1 MLRWEKLSRVD
12 IAITLTIG
20 MSDKAGREIRFEGA
34 GVSPGTA
41 HGKIHVVRDDL
52 DDVPRYRIASS
63 QITDEIGRFEAA
75 LIQTRMQI
83 LEMQQRIAESIGA
96 KDAAIFDAHLLVV
109 EDRTLIDEVLRKLET
124 DLCNVEWVFQEVATR
139 YAETLSKID
148 DPYLRER
155 ALDIQDVTKRVIRNL
170 QGKAPKRFLGLGEPH
185 ILIAHNLTPSDTAS
199 MKREHV
205 LGIATDLGSRTSHT
219 AIMARS
225 LGIPAIV
232 GLHDVTAKLET
243 GQYVLLDGTDGLLIV
258 DPAPE
263 TLAHYAD
270 IESKRARVV
279 AKLKELRET
288 SSTTRDG
295 RHIVLSANIELP
307 EDVDAVKAN
316 GAEGIGLYRTEFLY
330 LNRNTLPTEEEQYE
344 VYRKVAESVQPN
356 PLIIRTFDLGGDKL
370 APGTVDITDELNP
383 FLGWRAIRFCL
394 ENIDIFKTQL
404 RAILRASAVGNV
416 KIMFPMISGLD
427 ELRGAIAVLAEC
439 KKELSSSKIDIG
451 EEIEVGAMIE
461 IPSAAIS
468 ANVLAREADFFSIG
482 TNDLIQYTLAVDR
495 VNEKIA
501 HLYEPTHP
509 AVLRLLKMIADAAHA
524 NNIWVGVC
532 GEMAGDVALIPL
544 LLGLGMDELSAS
556 ATLVPQVKRAVQSL
570 AIPECR
576 ELVEVALNLD
586 TASEVLAR
594 CLELAD
600 KRYGDLLG

>member
-1 MLRWEKLSRVD
+1 M
-12 IAITLTIG
+12 T
-20 MSDKAGREIRFEGA
+20 DKTRQEIRFEGA
-34 GVSPGTA
+34 GVSRGIA

-52 DDVPRYRIASS
+52 DDVPRYRIAAS
-63 QITDEIGRFEAA
+63 QVADEIGRFEAA

-139 YAETLSKID
+139 YAETLNKID

-170 QGKAPKRFLGLGEPH
+170 LGKAPKTFLGLSEPH

-199 MKREHV
+199 MNRQNV

-225 LGIPAIV
+225 LNIPAIV
-232 GLHDVTAKLET
+232 GLHDITAKLET
-243 GQYVLLDGTDGLLIV
+243 GHYVLLDGTDGLLIV
-258 DPAPE
+258 DPTEE
-263 TLAHYAD
+263 TLAHYAE

-279 AKLKELRET
+279 AQLKELRET

-307 EDVDAVKAN
+307 EDVDAVAAN

-330 LNRNTLPTEEEQYE
+330 LNRTTLPTEEEQYKI
-344 VYRKVAESVQPN
+344 YRKVAERVRPN

-370 APGTVDITDELNP
+370 APGTVDISDELNP

-427 ELRGAIAVLAEC
+427 ELRRAKAVLVEC
-439 KKELSSSKIDIG
+439 KEELHRSGTPIG
-451 EEIEVGAMIE
+451 EKLEVGAMIE

-468 ANVLAREADFFSIG
+468 ANMLAPEVDFFSIG
-482 TNDLIQYTLAVDR
+482 TNDLIQYALAVDR

-501 HLYEPTHP
+501 HLYQPTHP
-509 AVLRLLKMIADAAHA
+509 AVLRLLKMIADAGHA

-532 GEMAGDVALIPL
+532 GEIAGDVALIPL
-544 LLGLGMDELSAS
+544 LLGLGVDELSAS
-556 ATLVPQVKRAVQSL
+556 ATLVPRVKRAVQSL

-576 ELVEVALNLD
+576 ALVEQTLQLN
-586 TASEVLAR
+586 TASEILAR
-594 CLELAD
+594 CLDLAD